1 MRGKVEKTKELLFV
15 VEESPEGGY
24 IASALGP
31 SIVTEADDW
40 ESLKQ
45 RVSDAVLCHF
55 EDPESRPHIIR
66 LHAVKDE
73 LLAL

>member
-1 MRGKVEKTKELLFV
+1 MEKPQELLFV
-15 VEESPEGGY
+15 IEESPGGGY

-40 ESLKQ
+40 ESLKK
-45 RVSDAVLCHF
+45 RISDAVLCHF
-55 EDPESRPHIIR
+55 EDPAFRPRIIR

-73 LLAL
+73 FLAL